1 MLLLSG
7 STGPLV
13 SRAHT
18 LYLICPRL
26 ALHNV
31 NIILHYPGIQ
41 QLSYKTSCSALQP
54 KARITSRWIS
64 SHCGDRGVK
73 KKKKRSDAQ
82 EFGEVSKHSDRHSCG
97 VVLPFPKKSRDIW
110 AMSSYV
116 NGRIAKAITE
126 TEKSAWRGLGKSG
139 LATSLTET
147 SYLLHECTLRD
158 L

>member
-73 KKKKRSDAQ
+73 KKKDLTHKSL
-82 EFGEVSKHSDRHSCG
+82 GKCPNTHRHSCE
-97 VVLPFPKKSRDIW
+97 VVSPFPKKSRDIW

>member
-73 KKKKRSDAQ
+73 KKKDLTHKSL
-82 EFGEVSKHSDRHSCG
+82 GKCPNYSDRHSCE
-97 VVLPFPKKSRDIW
+97 VVSPFPKKSRDIW